1 MSSTVISLF
10 VAVLVSGAG
19 FLLFDSLSRIGKT
32 VPKDDRQ
39 YMDPLPL
46 SMRLVWPLISF
57 FAFYIGERLSIEYLE
72 KISNRLKRAGLGFL
86 LTPQQFFGFKMVCA
100 ISSALIAWAVLG
112 MLEINTLYIVLLVLF
127 VGYLL
132 PELNLYERKKKIAKE
147 IVRALPVYLDFF
159 TMSVEAGLN
168 LNGAIIQAVQK
179 GPDGYLKQ
187 ELQSVL
193 RDIKAGSGQIEAL
206 QKMDERLQIKD
217 ITSLVAALSHANKT
231 GAMIGETLRILAD
244 QKRTERFL
252 RAEKLAMQ
260 APVKL
265 VGPLVMFIFP
275 TTFIVIFFPIA
286 TQIFP
291 MLFKK

>member
-1 MSSTVISLF
+1 MSSAVISLL

-32 VPKDDRQ
+32 IPKDERQ

-46 SMRLVWPLISF
+46 SMQLAWPLISF

-72 KISNRLKRAGLGFL
+72 KISNRLKRAGLGYL
-86 LTPQQFFGFKMVCA
+86 LTPQQFFGFKVVCA
-100 ISSALIAWAVLG
+100 ILSALIAWAVLG
-112 MLEINTLYIVLLVLF
+112 MLEITALHIILVVLF
-127 VGYLL
+127 IGYLL
-132 PELNLYERKKKIAKE
+132 PELNLYERKKKIDKD
-147 IVRALPVYLDFF
+147 IVRALPVYLDFL
-159 TMSVEAGLN
+159 TMTVEAGLN

-179 GPDGYLKQ
+179 GPDGHLKQ
-187 ELQSVL
+187 ELQNVL

-206 QKMDERLQIKD
+206 QKMEERLDIQD

-265 VGPLVMFIFP
+265 IAPLVMFIFP

-286 TQIFP
+286 TQ
-291 MLFKK
+291 MLEIVNK

>member
-1 MSSTVISLF
+1 MSSAVISLL

-32 VPKDDRQ
+32 IPKDERQ

-46 SMRLVWPLISF
+46 SMRVAWPLISF

-86 LTPQQFFGFKMVCA
+86 LTPQQYFGFKVVCA
-100 ISSALIAWAVLG
+100 ILSALIAWAVLG
-112 MLEINTLYIVLLVLF
+112 MLEITALHIVLVVLF
-127 VGYLL
+127 IGYLL
-132 PELNLYERKKKIAKE
+132 PELNLYERKKKIDKE
-147 IVRALPVYLDFF
+147 IVRALPVYLDFL

-179 GPDGYLKQ
+179 GPDGHLKQ
-187 ELQSVL
+187 ELQNVL

-206 QKMDERLQIKD
+206 QKMDERLNIQD

-265 VGPLVMFIFP
+265 IAPLVMFIFP

-286 TQIFP
+286 TQVLEIFN
-291 MLFKK
+291 K